1 VFQVFVFCIF
11 LTGSQAT
18 YFTDSKY

>member
-11 LTGSQAT
+11 LTGSQTT